1 MKKVQI
7 DFSGHIQTIEEIFNH
22 YKLLKDLI
30 KNHFDS
36 EKNPLFD
43 VIFENMTSDEILK
56 LKEENLLELE
66 RSASFNLLALVEAR
80 FRIDFCARCD
90 RRKRDTLSNLFRE
103 FYNPVNRIY
112 SYSYKDQILANWKV
126 AYPDIVDLIN
136 EIGQVADYRNWL
148 AHGRFWEFK
157 DNLKKYTFNYIHDL
171 TLRTE
176 AIIWP
181 LMEDVDMT
189 GQKA

>member
-90 RRKRDTLSNLFRE
+90 RRKRDTLSNLFRK
-103 FYNPVNRIY
+103 FYNPANRIY

-181 LMEDVDMT
+181 LMEVVDMT

>member
-7 DFSGHIQTIEEIFNH
+7 DFSGHIQTIKEIFDH
-22 YKLLKDLI
+22 YKLLKGLI
-30 KNHFDS
+30 NNHYDS
-36 EKNPLFD
+36 EKNQLFD
-43 VIFENMTSDEILK
+43 AIFDSMTSDEVLK

-90 RRKRDTLSNLFRE
+90 RRKRDALSILFRE
-103 FYNPVNRIY
+103 FYKPSNRIY
-112 SYSYKDQILANWKV
+112 SYSYKDQVLANWKV
-126 AYPDIVDLIN
+126 AYPDMADLIN

-181 LMEDVDMT
+181 LMEVVDMT

>member
-1 MKKVQI
+1 MKKVRI
-7 DFSGHIQTIEEIFNH
+7 DFSGHIQTIAQIFD
-22 YKLLKDLI
+22 YYQLLKNLI
-30 KNHFDS
+30 QDHFDS
-36 EKNPLFD
+36 QKNPTYEVDFD
-43 VIFENMTSDEILK
+43 KMTNEEISK
-56 LKEENLLELE
+56 LKKENLLELE

-80 FRIDFCARCD
+80 FRIDFCARCE
-90 RRKRDTLSNLFRE
+90 RRKRDVLSNLFRA
-103 FYNPVNRIY
+103 FYNPANRIY
-112 SYSYKDQILANWKV
+112 SYSYKEQILANWKV
-126 AYPDIVDLIN
+126 AHPDIVDLLN

-176 AIIWP
+176 ANIWP